1 MNNKEK
7 YILFKDNK
15 KRFEFFLSKMRK
27 TKSNDFDK
35 LIRKISPFIKT
46 QKIGDYLSLR
56 FKYSDNTIL
65 LKKEDTQ
72 DYFPFIQNRT
82 TYEITSSLHKPYTFT
97 IHVDSHYEL
106 LSKLTYTYNF
116 FFLPND

>member
-7 YILFKDNK
+7 YVLFKDNK

-35 LIRKISPFIKT
+35 LIRKISPYIKT
-46 QKIGDYLSLR
+46 QKIGDFLSLK
-56 FKYSDNTIL
+56 FKYSENTIL
-65 LKKEDTQ
+65 LRKIDEKQVFD
-72 DYFPFIQNRT
+72 DIIF

-97 IHVDSHYEL
+97 IHVDSHFEL

>member
-1 MNNKEK
+1 
-7 YILFKDNK
+7 
-15 KRFEFFLSKMRK
+15 MRK
-27 TKSNDFDK
+27 TKSNDFEK

-46 QKIGDYLSLR
+46 QKIGDYLSLK

-65 LKKEDTQ
+65 LRRVDEKQVFDDT
-72 DYFPFIQNRT
+72 IT
-82 TYEITSSLHKPYTFT
+82 TYEITSSLHKPFTFT